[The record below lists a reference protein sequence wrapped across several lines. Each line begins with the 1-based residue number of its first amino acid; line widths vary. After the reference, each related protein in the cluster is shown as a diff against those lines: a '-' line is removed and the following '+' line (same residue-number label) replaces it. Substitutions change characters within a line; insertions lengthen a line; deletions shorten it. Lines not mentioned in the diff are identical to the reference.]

1 MLFYTIM
8 ILILGVLSAGIT
20 VFFFFRRRQTRSASE
35 DIIMETAAVPASV
48 SIFAKLGKTMFL
60 FIFTV
65 GFMAVGAYFVYSS
78 YQEDLKY
85 SGEANGIVVEYT
97 RKWDTTG
104 ETSGY
109 LYAPVVRYQAEGNGI
124 CMGTGNV
131 WTSRRS
137 FEIGEQIPIRY
148 NPDQTD
154 IVSIEGNCLSVCFK
168 MGFGFFLFGFT
179 ISILVLIFVALK
191 LLAHNQDTRNRI
203 MGRICVLLIG
213 LLIAGVWIVL
223 AGLKLAMAVF
233 ALFGLYIFIY
243 RIRRQR

>member
-8 ILILGVLSAGIT
+8 ILILGILSAGIT
-20 VFFFFRRRQTRSASE
+20 VFFFFRWRQNRNVPE
-35 DIIMETAAVPASV
+35 DINTENTTVPAHI
-48 SIFAKLGKTMFL
+48 SIFTRLGTALFL
-60 FIFTV
+60 LVFTV
-65 GFMAVGAYFVYSS
+65 GFMSVGVYFLYSS
-78 YQEDLKY
+78 CQEDLRY
-85 SGEANGIVVEYT
+85 SGEANGTVVEYT
-97 RKWDTTG
+97 WKWDTTG

-131 WTSRRS
+131 WSSRRS
-137 FEIGEQIPIRY
+137 FEIGEQITIRY

-154 IVSIEGNCLSVCFK
+154 IVSIEGNGLSVGFK

-179 ISILVLIFVALK
+179 VSILVLIFFALK
-191 LLAHNQDTRNRI
+191 LLVHNQDTRNRI

-233 ALFGLYIFIY
+233 ALFGLYVLIH
-243 RIRRQR
+243 RIRR

>member
-8 ILILGVLSAGIT
+8 ILILGILSAGIT
-20 VFFFFRRRQTRSASE
+20 VFFFFRWRQNRNVPE
-35 DIIMETAAVPASV
+35 DINTENTTVPAHI
-48 SIFAKLGKTMFL
+48 SIFTRLGTALFL
-60 FIFTV
+60 LVFTV
-65 GFMAVGAYFVYSS
+65 GFMSVGVYFLYSS
-78 YQEDLKY
+78 CQEDLRY
-85 SGEANGIVVEYT
+85 SGEANGTVVEYT

-131 WTSRRS
+131 WSSRRS
-137 FEIGEQIPIRY
+137 FEIGEQITIRY

-154 IVSIEGNCLSVCFK
+154 IVSIEGNGLSVGFK

-179 ISILVLIFVALK
+179 ESILVLIFFALK
-191 LLAHNQDTRNRI
+191 LLVHNQDTRNRI

-233 ALFGLYIFIY
+233 ALFGLYVLIH
-243 RIRRQR
+243 RIRR

>member
-8 ILILGVLSAGIT
+8 ILILGILSAGIT
-20 VFFFFRRRQTRSASE
+20 VFLFFRWRQNRNVPE
-35 DIIMETAAVPASV
+35 DINTENTTVPAHI
-48 SIFAKLGKTMFL
+48 SIFTRLGTALFL
-60 FIFTV
+60 LVFTV
-65 GFMAVGAYFVYSS
+65 GFMSVGVYFLYSS
-78 YQEDLKY
+78 CQEDLRY
-85 SGEANGIVVEYT
+85 SGEANGTVVEYT

-131 WTSRRS
+131 WSSRRS
-137 FEIGEQIPIRY
+137 FEIGEQITIRY

-154 IVSIEGNCLSVCFK
+154 IVSIEGNGLSVGFK

-179 ISILVLIFVALK
+179 VSILVLIFFALK
-191 LLAHNQDTRNRI
+191 LLVHNQDTRNRI

-233 ALFGLYIFIY
+233 TLFGLYVLIH
-243 RIRRQR
+243 RIRR

>member
-8 ILILGVLSAGIT
+8 ILILGILSAGIT
-20 VFFFFRRRQTRSASE
+20 VFFFFRWRQNRNVPE
-35 DIIMETAAVPASV
+35 DINTENTTVPAHI
-48 SIFAKLGKTMFL
+48 SIFTRLGTALFL
-60 FIFTV
+60 LVFTV
-65 GFMAVGAYFVYSS
+65 GFMSVGVYFLYSS
-78 YQEDLKY
+78 CQEDLRY
-85 SGEANGIVVEYT
+85 SGEANGTVVEYT

-109 LYAPVVRYQAEGNGI
+109 LYAHVVRYQAEGNGI

-131 WTSRRS
+131 WSSRRS
-137 FEIGEQIPIRY
+137 FEIGEQITIRY

-154 IVSIEGNCLSVCFK
+154 IVSIEGNGLSVGFK

-179 ISILVLIFVALK
+179 VSILVLIFFALK
-191 LLAHNQDTRNRI
+191 LLVHNQDTRNRI

-233 ALFGLYIFIY
+233 ALFGLYVLIH
-243 RIRRQR
+243 RIRR

>member
-8 ILILGVLSAGIT
+8 ILILGILSAGIT
-20 VFFFFRRRQTRSASE
+20 VFFFFRWRQNRNVPE
-35 DIIMETAAVPASV
+35 DINTENTTVPAHI
-48 SIFAKLGKTMFL
+48 SIFTRLGTALFL
-60 FIFTV
+60 LVFTV
-65 GFMAVGAYFVYSS
+65 GFMSVGVYFLYSS
-78 YQEDLKY
+78 CQEDLRY
-85 SGEANGIVVEYT
+85 SGEANGTVVEYT

-131 WTSRRS
+131 WSSRRS
-137 FEIGEQIPIRY
+137 FEIGEQITIRY

-154 IVSIEGNCLSVCFK
+154 IVSIEGNGLSVGFK
-168 MGFGFFLFGFT
+168 MGFVFFLFGFT
-179 ISILVLIFVALK
+179 VSILVLIFFALK
-191 LLAHNQDTRNRI
+191 LLVHNQDTRNRI

-223 AGLKLAMAVF
+223 AGLKLTMAVF
-233 ALFGLYIFIY
+233 ALFGLYVLIH
-243 RIRRQR
+243 RIRR

>member
-8 ILILGVLSAGIT
+8 ILILGILSAGIT
-20 VFFFFRRRQTRSASE
+20 VFFFFRWRQNRNVPE
-35 DIIMETAAVPASV
+35 DINTENTTVPAHI
-48 SIFAKLGKTMFL
+48 SIFTRLGTALFL
-60 FIFTV
+60 LVFTV
-65 GFMAVGAYFVYSS
+65 GFMSVGVYFLYSS
-78 YQEDLKY
+78 CQEDLRY
-85 SGEANGIVVEYT
+85 SGEANGTVVEYT

-131 WTSRRS
+131 WSSRRS
-137 FEIGEQIPIRY
+137 FEIGEQITIRY

-154 IVSIEGNCLSVCFK
+154 IVSIEGNGLSVGFK
-168 MGFGFFLFGFT
+168 MGFVFFLFGFT
-179 ISILVLIFVALK
+179 VSILVLIFFALK
-191 LLAHNQDTRNRI
+191 LLVHNQDTRNRI

-233 ALFGLYIFIY
+233 ALFGLYVLIH
-243 RIRRQR
+243 RIRR

>member
-8 ILILGVLSAGIT
+8 ILILGILSAGIT
-20 VFFFFRRRQTRSASE
+20 VFFFFRWRQNRNVPE
-35 DIIMETAAVPASV
+35 DINTENTTVPAHI
-48 SIFAKLGKTMFL
+48 SIFTRLGAALFL
-60 FIFTV
+60 LVFTV
-65 GFMAVGAYFVYSS
+65 GFMSVGVYFLYSS
-78 YQEDLKY
+78 CQEDLRY
-85 SGEANGIVVEYT
+85 SGEANGTVVEYT

-131 WTSRRS
+131 WSSRRS
-137 FEIGEQIPIRY
+137 FEIGEQITIRY

-154 IVSIEGNCLSVCFK
+154 IVSIEGNGLSVGFK

-179 ISILVLIFVALK
+179 VSILVLIFFALK
-191 LLAHNQDTRNRI
+191 LLVHNQDTRNRI

-233 ALFGLYIFIY
+233 ALFGLYVLIH
-243 RIRRQR
+243 RIRR

>member
-8 ILILGVLSAGIT
+8 ILILGILSAGIT
-20 VFFFFRRRQTRSASE
+20 VFFFFRWRQNRNVPE
-35 DIIMETAAVPASV
+35 DINTENTTVPAHI
-48 SIFAKLGKTMFL
+48 SIFTRLGTALFL
-60 FIFTV
+60 LVFTV
-65 GFMAVGAYFVYSS
+65 GFMSVGVYFLYSS
-78 YQEDLKY
+78 CQEDLRY
-85 SGEANGIVVEYT
+85 SGEANGTVVEYT

-131 WTSRRS
+131 WSSRRF
-137 FEIGEQIPIRY
+137 FEIGEQITIRY

-154 IVSIEGNCLSVCFK
+154 IVSIEGNGLSVGFK

-179 ISILVLIFVALK
+179 VSILVLIFFALK
-191 LLAHNQDTRNRI
+191 LLVHNQDTRNRI

-233 ALFGLYIFIY
+233 ALFGLYVLIH
-243 RIRRQR
+243 RIRR

>member
-1 MLFYTIM
+1 MLFYAIM
-8 ILILGVLSAGIT
+8 ILILGIRSAAIT
-20 VFFFFRRRQTRSASE
+20 VFFFFRWRQNRNVPE
-35 DIIMETAAVPASV
+35 DINTENTTVPAHI
-48 SIFAKLGKTMFL
+48 SIFTRLGTALFL
-60 FIFTV
+60 LVFTV
-65 GFMAVGAYFVYSS
+65 GFMSVGVYFLYSS
-78 YQEDLKY
+78 CQEDLRY
-85 SGEANGIVVEYT
+85 SGEANGTVVEYT

-131 WTSRRS
+131 WSSRRS
-137 FEIGEQIPIRY
+137 FEIGEQITIRY

-154 IVSIEGNCLSVCFK
+154 IVSIEVNGLSVGFK

-179 ISILVLIFVALK
+179 VSILVLIFFALK
-191 LLAHNQDTRNRI
+191 LLVHNQDTRNRI

-233 ALFGLYIFIY
+233 ALFGLYVLIH
-243 RIRRQR
+243 RIRR

>member
-8 ILILGVLSAGIT
+8 ILILGILSAGIT
-20 VFFFFRRRQTRSASE
+20 VFFFFRWRQNRNVPE
-35 DIIMETAAVPASV
+35 DINTENTTVPAHI
-48 SIFAKLGKTMFL
+48 SIFTRLGTALFL
-60 FIFTV
+60 LVFTV
-65 GFMAVGAYFVYSS
+65 GFMSVGVYFLYSS
-78 YQEDLKY
+78 CQEDLRY
-85 SGEANGIVVEYT
+85 SGEANGTVVEYT

-109 LYAPVVRYQAEGNGI
+109 LYAPVVRYHAKGKGI
-124 CMGTGNV
+124 CIGTGNV

-137 FEIGEQIPIRY
+137 FEIEEQISLRY

-154 IVSIEGNCLSVCFK
+154 IVSIEGNGLSIGFK

-179 ISILVLIFVALK
+179 ISILVLIFFALK

-243 RIRRQR
+243 RIRR

>member
-8 ILILGVLSAGIT
+8 ILILGILSAGIT
-20 VFFFFRRRQTRSASE
+20 VFLFFRWRQNRNVPE
-35 DIIMETAAVPASV
+35 DINTENTTVPAHI
-48 SIFAKLGKTMFL
+48 SIFTRLGTALFL
-60 FIFTV
+60 LVFTV
-65 GFMAVGAYFVYSS
+65 GFMSVGVYFLYSS
-78 YQEDLKY
+78 CQEDLRY
-85 SGEANGIVVEYT
+85 SGEANGTVVEYT

-131 WTSRRS
+131 WSSRRS
-137 FEIGEQIPIRY
+137 FEIGEQITIRY

-154 IVSIEGNCLSVCFK
+154 IVSIEGNGLSVGFK

-179 ISILVLIFVALK
+179 VSILVLIFFALK
-191 LLAHNQDTRNRI
+191 LLVHNQDTRNRI

-233 ALFGLYIFIY
+233 ALFGLYVLIH
-243 RIRRQR
+243 RIRR

>member
-8 ILILGVLSAGIT
+8 ILILGILSAGIT
-20 VFFFFRRRQTRSASE
+20 LFFFFRWRQNGNVPE
-35 DIIMETAAVPASV
+35 DINTENRSVPAQK
-48 SIFAKLGKTMFL
+48 SIFTRLGTALFL
-60 FIFTV
+60 LVFTV
-65 GFMAVGAYFVYSS
+65 GFMSVGVYFLYSS
-78 YQEDLKY
+78 CQEDLRY
-85 SGEANGIVVEYT
+85 SGEANGTVVEYT

-124 CMGTGNV
+124 CMGTGND
-131 WTSRRS
+131 WSSRRS
-137 FEIGEQIPIRY
+137 FEIGEQITIRY

-154 IVSIEGNCLSVCFK
+154 IVSIEGNGLSVGFK

-179 ISILVLIFVALK
+179 VSILVLIFFALK
-191 LLAHNQDTRNRI
+191 LLVHNQDTRNRI

-233 ALFGLYIFIY
+233 ALFGLYVLIH
-243 RIRRQR
+243 RIRR

>member
-8 ILILGVLSAGIT
+8 ILILGILSAGIT
-20 VFFFFRRRQTRSASE
+20 VFFFFRWRQNRNVPE
-35 DIIMETAAVPASV
+35 DINTENTTVPAHI
-48 SIFAKLGKTMFL
+48 SIFTRLGTALFL
-60 FIFTV
+60 LVFTV
-65 GFMAVGAYFVYSS
+65 GFMSVGVYFLYSS
-78 YQEDLKY
+78 CQEDLRY
-85 SGEANGIVVEYT
+85 SGEANGTVVEYT

-131 WTSRRS
+131 WSSRRS
-137 FEIGEQIPIRY
+137 FEIGEQITIRY

-154 IVSIEGNCLSVCFK
+154 IVSIEGNGLSVGFK

-179 ISILVLIFVALK
+179 VSIRVLIFFALK
-191 LLAHNQDTRNRI
+191 LLVHNQDTRNRI

-233 ALFGLYIFIY
+233 ALFGLYVLIH
-243 RIRRQR
+243 RIRR

>member
-8 ILILGVLSAGIT
+8 ILILGILSAGIT
-20 VFFFFRRRQTRSASE
+20 AFFFFRWRQNRNVPE
-35 DIIMETAAVPASV
+35 DINTENTTVPAHI
-48 SIFAKLGKTMFL
+48 SIFTRLGTALFL
-60 FIFTV
+60 LVFTV
-65 GFMAVGAYFVYSS
+65 GFMSVGVYFLYSS
-78 YQEDLKY
+78 CQEDLRY
-85 SGEANGIVVEYT
+85 SGEANGTVVEYT

-131 WTSRRS
+131 WSSRRS
-137 FEIGEQIPIRY
+137 FEIGEQITIRY

-154 IVSIEGNCLSVCFK
+154 IVSIEGNGLSVGFK

-179 ISILVLIFVALK
+179 VSILVLIFFALK
-191 LLAHNQDTRNRI
+191 LLVHNQDTRNRI

-213 LLIAGVWIVL
+213 LLIAGGWIVL

-233 ALFGLYIFIY
+233 ALFGLYVLIH
-243 RIRRQR
+243 RIRR

>member
-8 ILILGVLSAGIT
+8 ILILGILSAGIT
-20 VFFFFRRRQTRSASE
+20 VFFFFRWRQNRNVPE
-35 DIIMETAAVPASV
+35 DINTENTTVPAHI
-48 SIFAKLGKTMFL
+48 SIFTRLGTALFL
-60 FIFTV
+60 LVFTV
-65 GFMAVGAYFVYSS
+65 GFMSVGVYFLYSS
-78 YQEDLKY
+78 CQEDLRY
-85 SGEANGIVVEYT
+85 SGEANGTVVEYT

-131 WTSRRS
+131 WSSRRS
-137 FEIGEQIPIRY
+137 FEIGEQITIRY

-154 IVSIEGNCLSVCFK
+154 IVSIEGNGLSVGFK

-179 ISILVLIFVALK
+179 ASILVLIFFVLK
-191 LLAHNQDTRNRI
+191 LLVHNQDTRNLI

-223 AGLKLAMAVF
+223 AGLKPTAAVF
-233 ALFGLYIFIY
+233 ALFGLYVLIH
-243 RIRRQR
+243 RIRR

>member
-8 ILILGVLSAGIT
+8 ILILGILSAGIT
-20 VFFFFRRRQTRSASE
+20 VFFFFRWRQNRNVPE
-35 DIIMETAAVPASV
+35 DINTENTTVSAHI
-48 SIFAKLGKTMFL
+48 SIFTRLGTALFL
-60 FIFTV
+60 LVFTV
-65 GFMAVGAYFVYSS
+65 GFMSVGVYFLYSS
-78 YQEDLKY
+78 CQEDLRY
-85 SGEANGIVVEYT
+85 SGEANGTVVEYT

-131 WTSRRS
+131 WSSRRS
-137 FEIGEQIPIRY
+137 FEIGEQITIRY

-154 IVSIEGNCLSVCFK
+154 IVSIEGNGLSVGFK

-179 ISILVLIFVALK
+179 VSILVLIFFALK
-191 LLAHNQDTRNRI
+191 LLVHNQDTRNRI

-233 ALFGLYIFIY
+233 ALFGLYVLIH
-243 RIRRQR
+243 RIRR

>member
-8 ILILGVLSAGIT
+8 ILILGILSAGIT
-20 VFFFFRRRQTRSASE
+20 VFFFFRWRQNRNVPE
-35 DIIMETAAVPASV
+35 DINTENTTVPAHI
-48 SIFAKLGKTMFL
+48 SIFTRLGTALFL
-60 FIFTV
+60 LVFTV
-65 GFMAVGAYFVYSS
+65 GFMSVGVYFLYSS
-78 YQEDLKY
+78 CQEDLRY
-85 SGEANGIVVEYT
+85 SGEANGTVVEYT

-131 WTSRRS
+131 WSSRRS
-137 FEIGEQIPIRY
+137 FEIGEQITIRY

-154 IVSIEGNCLSVCFK
+154 IVSIEGNGLSVGFK

-179 ISILVLIFVALK
+179 VYILVLIFFALK
-191 LLAHNQDTRNRI
+191 LLVHNQDTRNRI

-233 ALFGLYIFIY
+233 ALFGLYVLIH
-243 RIRRQR
+243 RIRR

>member
-8 ILILGVLSAGIT
+8 ILILGILSADIT
-20 VFFFFRRRQTRSASE
+20 VFFFFRWRQNRNVPE
-35 DIIMETAAVPASV
+35 DINTENTTVPAHI
-48 SIFAKLGKTMFL
+48 SIFTRLGTALFL
-60 FIFTV
+60 LVFTV
-65 GFMAVGAYFVYSS
+65 GFMSVGVYFLYFSC
-78 YQEDLKY
+78 QEDLRY
-85 SGEANGIVVEYT
+85 SGEANGTVVEYT

-131 WTSRRS
+131 WSSRRS
-137 FEIGEQIPIRY
+137 FEIGEQITIRY

-154 IVSIEGNCLSVCFK
+154 IVSIEGNGLSVGFK

-179 ISILVLIFVALK
+179 VSILVLIFFALK
-191 LLAHNQDTRNRI
+191 LLVHNQDTRNRI

-233 ALFGLYIFIY
+233 ALFGLYVLIH
-243 RIRRQR
+243 RIRR

>member
-1 MLFYTIM
+1 MFFYTIM

-35 DIIMETAAVPASV
+35 DIIMETAAVPAHI
-48 SIFAKLGKTMFL
+48 SIFTRLGTALFL
-60 FIFTV
+60 LVFTV
-65 GFMAVGAYFVYSS
+65 GFMSVGVYFLYSS
-78 YQEDLKY
+78 CQEDLRY
-85 SGEANGIVVEYT
+85 SGEANGTVVEYT

-131 WTSRRS
+131 WSSRRS
-137 FEIGEQIPIRY
+137 FEIGEQITIRY

-154 IVSIEGNCLSVCFK
+154 IVSIEGNGLSVGFK
-168 MGFGFFLFGFT
+168 MGFGFFMFGFT
-179 ISILVLIFVALK
+179 VSILVLIFFTLK
-191 LLAHNQDTRNRI
+191 LLVHNQDTRNRI

-213 LLIAGVWIVL
+213 LLIAGIWIVL

-233 ALFGLYIFIY
+233 ALFGLYVLIH
-243 RIRRQR
+243 RIRR

>member
-8 ILILGVLSAGIT
+8 ILILGILSAGIT
-20 VFFFFRRRQTRSASE
+20 VFFFFRWRQNRNVPE
-35 DIIMETAAVPASV
+35 DINTENTTVPAHI
-48 SIFAKLGKTMFL
+48 SIFTRLGTALFL
-60 FIFTV
+60 LVFTV
-65 GFMAVGAYFVYSS
+65 GFMSVGVYFLYSS
-78 YQEDLKY
+78 CQEDLRY
-85 SGEANGIVVEYT
+85 SGEANGTVVEYT
-97 RKWDTTG
+97 GKWDTTG

-131 WTSRRS
+131 WSSRRS
-137 FEIGEQIPIRY
+137 FEIGEQITIRY

-154 IVSIEGNCLSVCFK
+154 IVSIEGNGLSVGFK

-179 ISILVLIFVALK
+179 VSILVLIFFALK
-191 LLAHNQDTRNRI
+191 LLVHNQDTRNRI

-233 ALFGLYIFIY
+233 ALFGLYVLIH
-243 RIRRQR
+243 RIRR

>member
-8 ILILGVLSAGIT
+8 ILILGILSAGIT
-20 VFFFFRRRQTRSASE
+20 VFFFFRWRQNRNVPE
-35 DIIMETAAVPASV
+35 DINTENTTVPAHI
-48 SIFAKLGKTMFL
+48 SIFTRLGTALFL
-60 FIFTV
+60 LVFTV
-65 GFMAVGAYFVYSS
+65 GFMSVGVYFLYSS
-78 YQEDLKY
+78 CQEDLRY
-85 SGEANGIVVEYT
+85 SGEANGTVVEYT

-124 CMGTGNV
+124 CMVTGNV
-131 WTSRRS
+131 WSSRRS
-137 FEIGEQIPIRY
+137 FEIGEQITIRY

-154 IVSIEGNCLSVCFK
+154 IVSIEGNGLSVGFK

-179 ISILVLIFVALK
+179 VSILVLIFFALK
-191 LLAHNQDTRNRI
+191 LLVHNQDTRNRI

-233 ALFGLYIFIY
+233 ALFGLYVLIH
-243 RIRRQR
+243 RIRR

>member
-8 ILILGVLSAGIT
+8 ILILGILSAGIT
-20 VFFFFRRRQTRSASE
+20 VFFFFRWRQNRNVPE
-35 DIIMETAAVPASV
+35 DINTENTTVPAHI
-48 SIFAKLGKTMFL
+48 SIFTRLGTALFL
-60 FIFTV
+60 LVFTV
-65 GFMAVGAYFVYSS
+65 GFMSVGVYFLYSS
-78 YQEDLKY
+78 CQEDLRY
-85 SGEANGIVVEYT
+85 SGEANGTVVEYT

-131 WTSRRS
+131 WSSRRS
-137 FEIGEQIPIRY
+137 FEIGEQITIRY

-154 IVSIEGNCLSVCFK
+154 IVSIEGNGLSVGFK

-179 ISILVLIFVALK
+179 VSILVLIFFALK
-191 LLAHNQDTRNRI
+191 LLVHNQDTRNRI
-203 MGRICVLLIG
+203 MGLICVLLIG

-233 ALFGLYIFIY
+233 ALFGLYVLIH
-243 RIRRQR
+243 RIRR

>member
-20 VFFFFRRRQTRSASE
+20 VFFFFRWRQNRNVPE
-35 DIIMETAAVPASV
+35 DINTENTTVPAHI
-48 SIFAKLGKTMFL
+48 SIFTRLGTALFL
-60 FIFTV
+60 LVFTV
-65 GFMAVGAYFVYSS
+65 GFMSVGVYFLYSS
-78 YQEDLKY
+78 CQEDLRY
-85 SGEANGIVVEYT
+85 SGEANGTVVEYT

-109 LYAPVVRYQAEGNGI
+109 LYTPVVRYQAEGNGI

-131 WTSRRS
+131 WSSRRS
-137 FEIGEQIPIRY
+137 FEIGEQITIRY

-154 IVSIEGNCLSVCFK
+154 IVSIEGNGLSVGFK

-179 ISILVLIFVALK
+179 VSILVLIFFALK
-191 LLAHNQDTRNRI
+191 LLVHNQDTRNRI

-233 ALFGLYIFIY
+233 ALFGLYVLIH
-243 RIRRQR
+243 RIRR